1 MPAARRKL
9 RLWLMKRIKQSARDR
24 NDGASGSPLGKV
36 VDQPASHVSSS
47 AESDEP
53 MESRTN
59 VNAHILA
66 PTALLE
72 GDVAYAGR

>member
-1 MPAARRKL
+1 ML
-9 RLWLMKRIKQSARDR
+9 RLQYVRHDVKREKKSARDKK
-24 NDGASGSPLGKV
+24 DGASGSPLGKA

-53 MESRTN
+53 VESRAN

-66 PTALLE
+66 PATLLE